1 MKNRLFS
8 LTALCFFAIGAMAQ
22 NDPTLL
28 TINGQ
33 EIKVSEFK
41 YIYDKNH
48 TASVDTLSLDE
59 YLEMFI
65 NFKLKVMEAEAN
77 GIDTTQAFKDELKG
91 YRAQATPKYMQDA
104 EALDS
109 LVRMS
114 YNRMC
119 LDRRAAHIA
128 VECPKDAPDSV
139 QQAALAK
146 ATALRQRVL
155 NGEGFYDV
163 AAQES
168 SVKGDAELGWVTPFR
183 FVYAL
188 EDAVFNTPVGGITP
202 IFRSPY
208 GYHFAWVEEEQP
220 HAEVAAAHIMKMVP
234 SADSI
239 ANINAKQ
246 KIDSIYMLAKSGAD
260 FAQLAKT
267 QSDDKGSAMRG
278 GDLGWFGRGMMVKA
292 FEDVAFGMEPG
303 TVSEPFR
310 SRFGWHIIHKSA
322 QRGVQPFDSIRA
334 QIEKNVL
341 RDERSKEADK
351 SFIRKTRLEYNL
363 PDSMSDEAV
372 REYADSHLEEKYEE
386 FRHLVQEYHDGILL
400 FDISLDKVWDRASK
414 DEEGLA
420 QYFADNKANYTWDAP
435 RWKGVVIYAKD
446 AAHAKAAKKIVQTA
460 NPDSIQSYIASRVNT
475 DSTKYV
481 VVERGLWEQGKN
493 MAIDQYGFRVK
504 DAKYE
509 SETYPVVILLGK
521 KIKVPVEYTDVR
533 GQVINDYQDALEKV
547 WIEELRQKY
556 TVTINQPV
564 FDSLR

>member
-8 LTALCFFAIGAMAQ
+8 LVALGFLTMGATAQ

-41 YIYDKNH
+41 YIYEKNH
-48 TASVDTLSLDE
+48 TTSVDTLSLDA
-59 YLEMFI
+59 YLDMFI
-65 NFKLKVMEAEAN
+65 NFKLKVMEAEAA

-104 EALDS
+104 EAMDS

-119 LDRRAAHIA
+119 KDRRAAHIA
-128 VECPKDAPDSV
+128 VECSKDAPDSI
-139 QQAALAK
+139 QQEALAK
-146 ATALRQRVL
+146 ITALRQRVL
-155 NGEGFYDV
+155 NGEGFFDV
-163 AAQES
+163 AAKES
-168 SVKGDAELGWVTPFR
+168 SIKGDAELGWVAPFR
-183 FVYAL
+183 FVYPL

-202 IFRSPY
+202 VFRSPY

-220 HAEVAAAHIMKMVP
+220 HAEVSAAHIMKMVP
-234 SADSI
+234 GADSI
-239 ANINAKQ
+239 AEAKAKQ
-246 KIDSIYMLAKSGAD
+246 KIDSLYLLAKDGAD

-267 QSDDKGSAMRG
+267 ESDDKGSAIRG

-292 FEDVAFGMEPG
+292 FEDVAFSMEEG
-303 TVSEPFR
+303 GISEPFR
-310 SRFGWHIIHKSA
+310 SRFGWHIIHKNA
-322 QRGVQPFDSIRA
+322 QRGVQPLDSIRT
-334 QIEKNVL
+334 QIEKNVS

-351 SFIRKTRLEYNL
+351 SFISKTRREYNL
-363 PDSMSDEAV
+363 PDSLSDEAV

-420 QYFADNKANYTWDAP
+420 QYFAGHKANYRWDAP
-435 RWKGVVIYAKD
+435 HWKGVAIYAKD
-446 AAHAKAAKKIVQTA
+446 AAHAKAAKKMVQTA
-460 NPDSIQSYIASRVNT
+460 NPDSIQSYLASRINT
-475 DSTKYV
+475 DSVKYV

-504 DAKYE
+504 GAKYE
-509 SETYPVVILLGK
+509 SETYPVVVLLGK
-521 KIKVPVEYTDVR
+521 KIKSPVEYTDVR

-556 TVTINQPV
+556 TITVNYPV
-564 FDSLR
+564 LDSLR